1 MLRNLFIGAAAF
13 VIVAGSAGVAKAGP
27 KEDVQAAAKKLADS
41 DNYSWTQTTE
51 SGFGTQEVKGKAQK
65 DGLTWVSM
73 SFGDNT
79 FEVVRKGEKGAMKTP
94 DGWKTFEELEQAAGD
109 QPGPG
114 RFMGRMARNFR
125 APAEQAAEAAGKV
138 KDLKESNGAWAGEL
152 TEEGAKE
159 MLSFGG
165 RGGRR
170 GGGQGGQGGQGP
182 EVKNAKGSAK
192 FWVKDGVLSKVEY
205 KVEGTMNF
213 QGEDRDISRTTTVEI
228 KDVGN
233 TKIEL
238 PAEIKGKVTA

>member
-27 KEDVQAAAKKLADS
+27 KEDVQAAAKKLADA
-41 DNYSWTQTTE
+41 DNYSWTQQTE
-51 SGFGTQEVKGKAQK
+51 SGQFNNESKGKTQK
-65 DGLTWVSM
+65 GGLTWVSF

-79 FEVVRKGEKGAMKTP
+79 TEIVRKGEKGAVKTP
-94 DGWKTFEELEQAAGD
+94 DGWKTFEELEQNAGD
-109 QPGPG
+109 QPDPG
-114 RFMGRMARNFR
+114 RFMGRMARNLR
-125 APAEQAAEAAGKV
+125 APAEQAVEVAGKV
-138 KDLKESNGAWAGEL
+138 KDLKESNGAWAGDL

-159 MLSFGG
+159 LMAFGG

-182 EVKNAKGSAK
+182 EIKNAKGTAK

-228 KDVGN
+228 KDVGT
-233 TKIEL
+233 TKIDV
-238 PAEIKGKVTA
+238 PSEIKGKLTA